1 MLKSTIQMFM
11 LFIGFVPCKLFRIF
25 NAFVNDFFFILHN
38 VASHNVN
45 AFKIKRWRKQ
55 IFILYQFVDG

>member
-25 NAFVNDFFFILHN
+25 NAFVNDFFFIVGN

-45 AFKIKRWRKQ
+45 TFKIKRWEK
-55 IFILYQFVDG
+55 